1 VSGPEAVQV
10 LVATSAKPNTNK
22 NSPLD
27 KEFSERF
34 LEVTKKHTSRVF
46 WLMEIT
52 SRNVKVQAHKCLQY
66 FFQVLN
72 LPKNTGR
79 FNISTQFP
87 YYREVLYKPDFMN
100 VTRGKPVIFDMDM
113 SPGDFVSLI
122 YLLKEPRHEIDLKV

>member
-1 VSGPEAVQV
+1 LADE
-10 LVATSAKPNTNK
+10 N
-22 NSPLD
+22 
-27 KEFSERF
+27 
-34 LEVTKKHTSRVF
+34 H
-46 WLMEIT
+46 
-52 SRNVKVQAHKCLQY
+52 NVKVQAHKCLQY

-100 VTRGKPVIFDMDM
+100 VTRGKPIIFDMDM

-122 YLLKEPRHEIDLKV
+122 YLLKEPRHEIDLKVREIYVPNYKMLQCGSLSFVR